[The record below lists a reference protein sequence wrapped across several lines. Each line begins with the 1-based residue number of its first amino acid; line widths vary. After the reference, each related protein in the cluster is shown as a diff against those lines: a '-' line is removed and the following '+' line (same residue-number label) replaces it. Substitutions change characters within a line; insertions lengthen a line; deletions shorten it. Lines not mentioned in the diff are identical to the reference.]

1 MKDCYLQPS
10 PIIQNSKAPKQLD
23 FIINLFALGYKQL
36 LLMLYTT
43 FLWFH
48 GKLTWLVFPIE
59 LISYQPIRY
68 WIFLPFRGS
77 VYYVSHKQTI
87 LVSCN
92 ILQLPHQRKL
102 RFRSLNFTIKKIEI
116 NKSIL
121 LSFSLDF
128 GGFLIA
134 SQKVSQQVDQTICTE
149 LIYIHNFVNNLIF
162 NVLFHILYIY
172 YNKNF

>member
-1 MKDCYLQPS
+1 MILSSKLFYL
-10 PIIQNSKAPKQLD
+10 L
-23 FIINLFALGYKQL
+23 ALGYKQL

-43 FLWFH
+43 FLWLH
-48 GKLTWLVFPIE
+48 GKLTWLVFPTE

-92 ILQLPHQRKL
+92 ILQLPHQREL
-102 RFRSLNFTIKKIEI
+102 RFRSLNFTIKRIEI

-121 LSFSLDF
+121 LSFSLGF
-128 GGFLIA
+128 GGLPSPPRKFL
-134 SQKVSQQVDQTICTE
+134 SK
-149 LIYIHNFVNNLIF
+149 LIRLSA
-162 NVLFHILYIY
+162 LS
-172 YNKNF
+172 